1 MKQNIFED
9 YQSKICIVLKI
20 WLITLVN
27 EPPLFRNFDPC
38 LKILLW
44 TMGQLIVNQLFQQ
57 GGIGKEFLP
66 KNRTERET
74 NLSGYCLVQFE

>member
-1 MKQNIFED
+1 
-9 YQSKICIVLKI
+9 
-20 WLITLVN
+20 
-27 EPPLFRNFDPC
+27 
-38 LKILLW
+38 
-44 TMGQLIVNQLFQQ
+44 MGQLIVNQLFQQ

>member
-1 MKQNIFED
+1 M
-9 YQSKICIVLKI
+9 
-20 WLITLVN
+20 N

-57 GGIGKEFLP
+57 GEIGKEFLP